1 MSTAP
6 PPAPEATP
14 AAPAAPLC
22 AACRVPLQRGFMLD
36 LGYNDQARAAEWVE
50 GAPQPSFWR
59 GLQLDGRLRL
69 PVQSWRCPACGLLAQ
84 YAPTP
89 PAEAR

>member
-6 PPAPEATP
+6 PAAPAPEP
-14 AAPAAPLC
+14 AAPVC

-50 GAPQPSFWR
+50 GAPQPSF
-59 GLQLDGRLRL
+59 
-69 PVQSWRCPACGLLAQ
+69 
-84 YAPTP
+84 
-89 PAEAR
+89 

>member
-22 AACRVPLQRGFMLD
+22 PACRVPLQRGFMLD

-50 GAPQPSFWR
+50 GAPQPSFW
-59 GLQLDGRLRL
+59 
-69 PVQSWRCPACGLLAQ
+69 PIS
-84 YAPTP
+84 
-89 PAEAR
+89 